1 MIASQPRSPLQCSCY
16 STRDNPVYSQPPV
29 RWVPFFLSTNRDK
42 ETFWCRST
50 PNRLQPRYHTCFDS
64 TMVTPPSHGVTLPV
78 SLEAARIDS
87 LPATA
92 YYIPN
97 FISVEEEQL
106 ILDKVRFRLTI
117 SFVFTRIGQL
127 F

>member
-1 MIASQPRSPLQCSCY
+1 
-16 STRDNPVYSQPPV
+16 
-29 RWVPFFLSTNRDK
+29 
-42 ETFWCRST
+42 
-50 PNRLQPRYHTCFDS
+50 
-64 TMVTPPSHGVTLPV
+64 MVTPPSHGVTLPV

-92 YYIPN
+92 YYISN

-117 SFVFTRIGQL
+117 NFVFTRIGQL